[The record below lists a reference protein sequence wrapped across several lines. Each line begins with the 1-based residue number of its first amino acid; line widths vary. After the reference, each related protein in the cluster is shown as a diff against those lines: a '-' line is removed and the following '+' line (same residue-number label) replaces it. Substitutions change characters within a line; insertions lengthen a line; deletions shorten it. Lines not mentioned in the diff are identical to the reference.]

1 MFVFRHHILLGFAL
15 VLCTALG
22 MLKFDV
28 STPLDNQLLDQQFRL
43 LRQLVPEPLP
53 SDVVLI
59 GIDEKTYKALPEPSA
74 LWHPHL
80 GKLLR
85 GLAQAKP
92 SVVGFDVTLPVHSYN
107 FLIPQYDVSLLQ
119 GILAIR
125 PVAPLVLGQS
135 LDENQRFR
143 PIFPPYLAVAGQ
155 NAAAS
160 VVICTDEDGVVRRF
174 VENLCVEGGDMTTL
188 SGRMAEHLG
197 VKRRWE
203 GLIDYTLGAP
213 FNYIPMIDVL
223 DWIDNGDQAHLRANF
238 AGKAV
243 LLGAVLPFEDRHLL
257 PVPLAAWDPDSR
269 LLPGV
274 LIHAQALRS
283 MLVHGMI
290 QTLEIKWL
298 ALLSILAALFWWHP
312 GSRWKLLLFVLSFP
326 AIFVATTMSLW
337 HGLYIPAAGLMLCAT
352 LGFFARAAFEA
363 LLAYRKNKQLSAA
376 FSGLVSQHVFKEIL
390 SGKIKPVLGGE
401 RVRAAV
407 LFADIRDFTT
417 RSESLSPERTIELL
431 NSYFSEMTDAIQIN
445 GGMID
450 KFIGDGIMAS
460 FGTLQALPNAS
471 RCALE
476 AAQEMLKRLT
486 RLNLTLQEQGHTPIA
501 IGIGIHVGDVI
512 AGNVGSVSRYEYT
525 LIGDTVNIASRLE
538 GATKEHGYPIIC
550 SAVVAQDA
558 SGAGGADGLRD
569 LGEHPIKGHTNI
581 HMYGWLP
588 PVLNA
593 STV

>member
-1 MFVFRHHILLGFAL
+1 
-15 VLCTALG
+15 
-22 MLKFDV
+22 
-28 STPLDNQLLDQQFRL
+28 
-43 LRQLVPEPLP
+43 
-53 SDVVLI
+53 
-59 GIDEKTYKALPEPSA
+59 
-74 LWHPHL
+74 
-80 GKLLR
+80 
-85 GLAQAKP
+85 
-92 SVVGFDVTLPVHSYN
+92 
-107 FLIPQYDVSLLQ
+107 
-119 GILAIR
+119 
-125 PVAPLVLGQS
+125 
-135 LDENQRFR
+135 
-143 PIFPPYLAVAGQ
+143 
-155 NAAAS
+155 
-160 VVICTDEDGVVRRF
+160 
-174 VENLCVEGGDMTTL
+174 MTTL

-197 VKRRWE
+197 VKHRWE
-203 GLIDYTLGAP
+203 GLIDYTQGARL
-213 FNYIPMIDVL
+213 NYIPMIDVL
-223 DWIDNGDQAHLRANF
+223 DWIDHGDQAHLRANF

-283 MLVHGMI
+283 MLLHGMI
-290 QTLEIKWL
+290 QTLEMKWL
-298 ALLSILAALFWWHP
+298 ALLSIFAALFWWHP
-312 GSRWKLLLFVLSFP
+312 GSRWKLLLFALSFP
-326 AIFVATTMSLW
+326 IIFIATTMSLW
-337 HGLYIPAAGLMLCAT
+337 YGLYIPAAGLMLCAT

-417 RSESLSPERTIELL
+417 RSESLSPERTI
-431 NSYFSEMTDAIQIN
+431 N

-486 RLNLTLQEQGHTPIA
+486 RLNLVLQEQGHTPIA

-512 AGNVGSVSRYEYT
+512 AGNVGCV
-525 LIGDTVNIASRLE
+525 
-538 GATKEHGYPIIC
+538 IC
-550 SAVVAQDA
+550 SATVAQDV
-558 SGAGGADGLRD
+558 SGAVGLRD